1 MGEKIGFMT
10 VLLLFGVFIVPFLLL
25 GFIGQVE
32 SSKFLTIANEV
43 QQLVSAEGGDTEKV
57 HSVVSDL
64 EEKGVFIEFSDVEGQ
79 PMNDKV
85 DAGEEV
91 IINYN
96 FKDFNTKNSVT
107 VLKRKGVSK
116 RNEIFNR
123 KRHAYL

>member
-43 QQLVSAEGGDTEKV
+43 QQLVSAEGGVTEKV

-79 PMNDKV
+79 PINDKV

-107 VLKRKGVSK
+107 VLKR
-116 RNEIFNR
+116 
-123 KRHAYL
+123 